1 MAKIY
6 LAGSYLRRAELFER
20 AKDLVQA
27 GHTVTSRWLKG
38 NADIDTQDQVDMDLV
53 DLLASDTVLSFVE
66 PQGNYTTGGRHVE
79 FGYALA
85 LNHTGDERR
94 LMLVGWP
101 ENIFHHDQ
109 DVEQFPSFEA
119 ALEAL
124 GPITAGSVI
133 AAARRQASSL

>member
-6 LAGSYLRRAELFER
+6 LAGSYQRREELFER

-38 NADIDTQDQVDMDLV
+38 NADMDKQEQVDMDLV
-53 DLLASDTVLSFVE
+53 DLMASDTVMSFANTAVD
-66 PQGNYTTGGRHVE
+66 YTADGIAANTGGRHVE

-85 LNHTGDERR
+85 LNHCGDERT
-94 LMLVGWP
+94 LMLIGWP
-101 ENIFHHDQ
+101 ENIFHHDE
-109 DVEQFPSFEA
+109 DVEQFPTFNA

-124 GPITAGSVI
+124 A
-133 AAARRQASSL
+133 